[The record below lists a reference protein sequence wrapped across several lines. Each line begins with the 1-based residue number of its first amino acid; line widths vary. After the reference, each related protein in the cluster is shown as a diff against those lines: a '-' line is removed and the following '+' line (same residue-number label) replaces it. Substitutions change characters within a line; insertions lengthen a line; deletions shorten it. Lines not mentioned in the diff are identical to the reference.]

1 MKTVFRIS
9 VLGIGLLVMLF
20 LDVAPL
26 QLVPEAHAIL
36 GVRRRTARRTAVVM
50 GSANAAAASS
60 QQAQQQQ
67 AAAAPAE
74 TAPPPAPA
82 PAPAA
87 APAPAPAAA
96 PGALPLGTVVTALPA
111 GCAAITIGG
120 IQYQKCGVDY
130 YKAAFQGS
138 NLVYVTTQP

>member
-9 VLGIGLLVMLF
+9 VLGIGLLVMLL

-26 QLVPEAHAIL
+26 QLVPEAHAVL

-50 GSANAAAASS
+50 GSANAAASS
-60 QQAQQQQ
+60 QAQQQQ

-74 TAPPPAPA
+74 TAPP

-111 GCAAITIGG
+111 GCAATTVGG
-120 IQYQKCGVDY
+120 VQYQKCGVDF

-138 NLVYVTTQP
+138 QLVYVTTQP